1 MPTSTGSPLNLQKP
15 ISSEVVDLTVI
26 NSNYD
31 TINSKALST
40 DATIASVQG
49 SITTL
54 NTTVGASGTVQNAV
68 KATNVAGGLV
78 KQIPIQSAVNATTF
92 IAAPSAAGK
101 LLSSSATAPYA
112 VWADPIP
119 YRLQAGSGTGTGSI
133 TVTFGVPFDTGVIP
147 VVSCVASANTTPT
160 IITVNA
166 VSNTGFT
173 IKIWDQQATTPFQFI
188 AATTS
193 RTVFWNAIQVSP

>member
-31 TINSKALST
+31 TLNSKALST

-78 KQIPIQSAVNATTF
+78 KQIPIQSAANTTTF
-92 IAAPSAAGK
+92 VAAPAAAGK
-101 LLSSSATAPYA
+101 LLTSSPAAPYVSWSDPSPYKVASGIISSGWSSGAVSVDLTYYGFTVAPTVFLTPLSSNLSLITSVTLSSAPST
-112 VWADPIP
+112 
-119 YRLQAGSGTGTGSI
+119 
-133 TVTFGVPFDTGVIP
+133 
-147 VVSCVASANTTPT
+147 
-160 IITVNA
+160 
-166 VSNTGFT
+166 TGFT
-173 IKIWDQQATTPFQFI
+173 VSARTYNGTAFANGSPTTHW
-188 AATTS
+188 
-193 RTVFWNAIQVSP
+193 VAIQVNP